1 MKLNHFAWMAVVVG
15 MGGCASS
22 LNVQTDYDRQANF
35 RQYTSFAVLADP
47 KYNNDPVLGS
57 ELNRRRIANALEAQL
72 KAKGY
77 QESRNPD
84 LLVSFETDTRD
95 RQEIQS
101 NSAFTPYWWYFYGPR
116 SNTYTRN
123 YEEDRIIVNVRDA
136 RANRMIWQGYTSGQ
150 ILTNRTKDPEQA
162 LYKAITGVMKV
173 FPERGSANTEATS
186 RR

>member
-173 FPERGSANTEATS
+173 FPERGSANTEAAS

>member
-1 MKLNHFAWMAVVVG
+1 MKLNRFAWMAVAVG
-15 MGGCASS
+15 MSGCASS

-35 RQYTSFAVLADP
+35 RQYGSFAVEADP

-57 ELNRRRIANALEAQL
+57 ELNRRRIADALVGQF

-77 QESRNPD
+77 QPSQNPD

-95 RQEIQS
+95 RQEVQS
-101 NSAFTPYWWYFYGPR
+101 TNNFTPYWWYFYGPR
-116 SNTYTRN
+116 MNTYSRN

-162 LYKAITGVMKV
+162 LYKAVTGVMKA
-173 FPERGSANTEATS
+173 FPDRGTGNAEQTS